1 MFTIAAR
8 RLKYIWKHPSDVVLL
23 VEIIIWLGL
32 AWLALKFLPFRQ
44 TAVFLQPKVNR
55 KRNAALLQVELAR
68 LRWLIGV
75 MSRRLPWRAV
85 CFHQGIAAQRILCR
99 QGIAA
104 DLHYGVLKR
113 DESFVG
119 HVWVAVQ
126 EEIILGG
133 EEARACTCLM
143 TFSPLKPDL

>member
-8 RLKYIWKHPSDVVLL
+8 RLSYIWKHPSDFVLL
-23 VEIIIWLGL
+23 VEIT
-32 AWLALKFLPFRQ
+32 AWLSWAWLILKFLPFRQ
-44 TAVFLQPKVNR
+44 TAEFLQPKID
-55 KRNAALLQVELAR
+55 KQANAALFQLERNR
-68 LRWLIGV
+68 LCRLIRAV
-75 MSRRLPWRAV
+75 SRRLPWRTV

-104 DLHYGVLKR
+104 DLHYGVLRR

-126 EEIILGG
+126 GEIILGG
-133 EEARACTCLM
+133 EGARACTYLM